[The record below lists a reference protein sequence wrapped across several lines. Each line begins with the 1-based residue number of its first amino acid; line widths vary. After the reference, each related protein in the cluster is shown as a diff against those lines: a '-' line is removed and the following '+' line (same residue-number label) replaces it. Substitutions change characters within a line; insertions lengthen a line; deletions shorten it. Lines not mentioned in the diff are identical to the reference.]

1 MSKKYLNIGEH
12 SLSGDFY
19 ACDNGPA
26 FRADNLAIATKI
38 AFNNWLH
45 DFNPLYREC
54 TLVSIA
60 DGSFTVSITDDGE
73 PSRKETH
80 AVAYYGPGDMF
91 TAKHIHQHADQWHI
105 ERYAEMERMLAA
117 GDPRVRRSNRS
128 SLIMFA
134 IHFPRYQ
141 NNGEWWS
148 SENHYLSDE
157 KTLADQQWEYLLAD
171 EKTSREIC
179 ERNFQAYKKLTQK
192 QMENC
197 ND

>member
-12 SLSGDFY
+12 GLSGDFY
-19 ACDNGPA
+19 SCEDGPA

-45 DFNPLYREC
+45 DFNPLHREC
-54 TLVSIA
+54 TLVSIS

-73 PSRKETH
+73 PTRTETH
-80 AVAYYGPGDMF
+80 IVVYYGPSDMF
-91 TAKHIHQHADQWHI
+91 TAKYWHEHAEQWHL
-105 ERYAEMERMLAA
+105 ERYTEMERMVAA
-117 GDPRVRRSNRS
+117 GDTLVRRSNRS
-128 SLIMFA
+128 GLVMFA

-157 KTLADQQWEYLLAD
+157 KPLADQQWEYLLAD
-171 EKTSREIC
+171 KKTSLEIC
-179 ERNFQAYKKLTQK
+179 ERNFQAYKILTQK
-192 QMENC
+192 QIGGC
-197 ND
+197 RD